1 MTRIASLA
9 WDEIERRL
17 AEGRSA
23 ILPIGAAAKEHGLH
37 LPMNTDEIQALW
49 LADKLA
55 EKTGAL
61 IWPAVTYGF
70 YPAFT
75 DFPGSITLSRETFI
89 AMIRDIVTG
98 IKQHGAHRIFI
109 LDTGISTIAPV
120 SEAIAGQEDVT
131 HLRIHEGPAY
141 RAAADSLREQTF
153 GSHADELETSRML
166 AIAPEQVN
174 MSRAAAT
181 PKGPI
186 EGPLTRTNAPS
197 GSYGD
202 PTLATKAKGEKLIA
216 AMLEDLLAAMKD
228 YINRTA

>member
-1 MTRIASLA
+1 MTHIANLA
-9 WDEIERRL
+9 WDAIEDRL
-17 AEGRSA
+17 KAGVPA

-55 EKTGAL
+55 ERTGAL
-61 IWPAVTYGF
+61 IWPAVPYGF

-75 DFPGSITLSRETFI
+75 DFPGSITLSRETFV
-89 AMIRDIVTG
+89 ATIRDIVTG
-98 IKQHGAHRIFI
+98 IKRHGARQVFI

-120 SEAIAGQEDVT
+120 SEAIAGLDSIT

-141 RAAADSLREQTF
+141 KAASDALREQAF

-166 AIAPEQVN
+166 VIAPETVT
-174 MSRAAAT
+174 MSRAAAS
-181 PKGPI
+181 PRGPI
-186 EGPLTRTNAPS
+186 EGRLTRINAPS

-202 PTLATKAKGEKLIA
+202 PTLASREKGEKLIA
-216 AMLEDLLAAMKD
+216 AMLDDLLAAMTD

>member
-1 MTRIASLA
+1 MTRIAGLT
-9 WDEIERRL
+9 WDKIEARL
-17 AEGRSA
+17 KAGAPA

-37 LPMNTDEIQALW
+37 LPMNTDEIQSLW
-49 LADKLA
+49 LADRLA

-61 IWPAVTYGF
+61 IWPTVTYGF
-70 YPAFT
+70 YPAFI
-75 DFPGSITLSRETFI
+75 DFPGSISLAHETFI

-98 IKQHGAHRIFI
+98 IKRHGVHYVFI

-141 RAAADSLREQTF
+141 KAAADVLREQAF

-166 AIAPEQVN
+166 AIAPEHVN
-174 MSRAAAT
+174 MPRAAAT

-186 EGPLTRTNAPS
+186 QGPLTRTNAPS

-202 PTLATKAKGEKLIA
+202 PTLASRDKGEKLVA
-216 AMLEDLLAAMKD
+216 AMLDDLLAAMKD